1 MSPVDWIVSL
11 AAAAV
16 IAFPFLYLRLFRV
29 HIPRMQLR
37 FQGSGRNLYSERFP
51 HILHAFL
58 TGSNRAAAP
67 LYDAIR
73 LSLSLDRE
81 FGPYYR
87 GFAYEGTGLGFGAR
101 ASLLPRPGRRF
112 EHEFHK
118 LNPNYLYQ
126 YYVGLGWFLHIRHG
140 FRTRGYRRWLR
151 SLDPR
156 YAAIVFDGVGFKTF
170 LFRYLRDKRIFRKF
184 SAFDG
189 HYERVCYQGAGRA
202 LWFLCE
208 FDLRKVIAD
217 IQYFPPAYRCDAYSG
232 LGLAVAYSFFDD
244 IAFSEQAESQ
254 VPACYRQAFRQ
265 GLAFGW
271 EARRLQNRDY
281 WEQQLDRL
289 TPASASRVER
299 YVEAVHQA
307 REQLDGGDADKSDQY
322 YVRWMDESRTLLG
335 EIA

>member
-1 MSPVDWIVSL
+1 MDPTDWVVPL

-37 FQGSGRNLYSERFP
+37 FRGGGRNLYSERFP

-58 TGSNRAAAP
+58 SGSNRAGSP
-67 LYDAIR
+67 FHDTEW
-73 LSLSLDRE
+73 LSRSLDRE

-87 GFAYEGTGLGFGAR
+87 GFAYEGTGMGFGAR
-101 ASLLPRPGRRF
+101 ASLLPRPGRWF
-112 EHEFHK
+112 EYETQK

-140 FRTRGYRRWLR
+140 FRARGYRRWLR

-156 YAAIVFDGVGFKTF
+156 YAAIVFDGVGFKSF
-170 LFRYLRDKRIFRKF
+170 LFHYPRNKRIFRKF
-184 SAFDG
+184 STFDR

-208 FDLRKVIAD
+208 FDLSKAIAE
-217 IQYFPPAYRCDAYSG
+217 IQYLPSAFRRDAYSG

-244 IAFSEQAESQ
+244 IAFSERAESQ
-254 VPACYRQAFRQ
+254 VPACYRQPFRQ

-281 WEQQLDRL
+281 WERQLDRQ
-289 TPASASRVER
+289 TPERSRRIER
-299 YVEAVHQA
+299 CVEAVHRA
-307 REQLDGGDADKSDQY
+307 GERLALGGADASDRY
-322 YVRWMDESRTLLG
+322 YVRWMDESRKLLG